1 MSGVFEQL
9 QRRKVYLV
17 AAAYIIATG
26 FIIQIG
32 SAVLAAWE
40 FPNWTLRLVI
50 VLLLAG
56 FPVDL
61 RKLERGVTKKVV

>member
-1 MSGVFEQL
+1 MSGVFEEL

-17 AAAYIIATG
+17 AGAYIIAAG

-61 RKLERGVTKKVV
+61 RKLERGVTKKVA